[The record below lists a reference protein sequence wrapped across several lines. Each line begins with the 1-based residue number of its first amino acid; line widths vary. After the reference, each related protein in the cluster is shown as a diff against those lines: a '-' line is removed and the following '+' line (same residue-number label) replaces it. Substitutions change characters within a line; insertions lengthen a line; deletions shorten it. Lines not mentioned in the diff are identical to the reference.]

1 MAFIKGRFFHGG
13 LLKKSSQAVNGK
25 QSLPEFIDQG
35 QKNKQGHDDD
45 KEIFL
50 IEKPGSDDDFTAM
63 LAYGHL
69 CVDRLVAVGT
79 ADDFPCLVL
88 SVGDTFFQFPV
99 NVIGPFTVDG
109 GAFSFEGHRVC
120 PDECLQAIGAGNF
133 LHRWSPS
140 ALLAKGSSPFL
151 SGPDHTIFKGDTGLL
166 QVTAD
171 FKV

>member
-1 MAFIKGRFFHGG
+1 MIDDSV
-13 LLKKSSQAVNGK
+13 KKSGQAANGI
-25 QSLPEFIDQG
+25 QYLPESIDQG
-35 QKNKQGHDDD
+35 QKNKQGHDDN
-45 KEIFL
+45 KKIFL
-50 IEKPGSDDDFTAM
+50 VEKSGSDDDFTAM
-63 LAYGHL
+63 LADGHL

-79 ADDFPCLVL
+79 ADNVL
-88 SVGDTFFQFPV
+88 CCVVSFGNVLFQFPV

-109 GAFSFEGHRVC
+109 GAFPLQGHAVC

-140 ALLAKGSSPFL
+140 ALLAKGSFSYQT
-151 SGPDHTIFKGDTGLL
+151 GPDHNMFAGATGLL